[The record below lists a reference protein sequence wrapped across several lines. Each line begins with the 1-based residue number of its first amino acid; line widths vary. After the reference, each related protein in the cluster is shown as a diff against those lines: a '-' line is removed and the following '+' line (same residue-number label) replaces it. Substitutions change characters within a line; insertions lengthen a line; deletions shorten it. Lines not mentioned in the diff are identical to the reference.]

1 MVWKQSC
8 LPRDSEGVTP
18 AYALRGRPTNLDL
31 IAELETACNLASA
44 PLSHGLGVALPTQGL
59 GRMHTYL
66 LSGGRPANPLSH
78 LWILK
83 QPCDSVLAPLSHSS
97 WLILPAQ

>member
-66 LSGGRPANPLSH
+66 YIWRQACKS
-78 LWILK
+78 
-83 QPCDSVLAPLSHSS
+83 SVSPVDPEAAL
-97 WLILPAQ
+97 